1 MLGSRIEEMLLV
13 DEGQNQGTNLVNGGT
28 ASASSIPFIASNIAI
43 INDETRQ
50 KQLLQEDEEED
61 FLDEGTYTNTR
72 YNLLNFI
79 FLIIDR
85 DSNLNAIKNLFCLQQ
100 ALIRMDLTVQLL

>member
-1 MLGSRIEEMLLV
+1 MLLV
-13 DEGQNQGTNLVNGGT
+13 DESQNQGTNLVNGGT

-61 FLDEGTYTNTR
+61 FLDEGTYTTTR
-72 YNLLNFI
+72 YNLLKFYFFGSSI
-79 FLIIDR
+79 ETQISTKTYFVCSQR
-85 DSNLNAIKNLFCLQQ
+85 
-100 ALIRMDLTVQLL
+100 

>member
-1 MLGSRIEEMLLV
+1 MLLV

-72 YNLLNFI
+72 YNLWKF
-79 FLIIDR
+79 IDR
-85 DSNLNAIKNLFCLQQ
+85 DSNFNAIKNLFCLQQ

>member
-72 YNLLNFI
+72 YNLLKF
-79 FLIIDR
+79 IDR

-100 ALIRMDLTVQLL
+100 ALIRMDLTVQLR

>member
-1 MLGSRIEEMLLV
+1 MLLV

-72 YNLLNFI
+72 YNLLKLDHRYRLKF
-79 FLIIDR
+79 
-85 DSNLNAIKNLFCLQQ
+85 
-100 ALIRMDLTVQLL
+100 QLKTYFVCSKR

>member
-1 MLGSRIEEMLLV
+1 MLLV
-13 DEGQNQGTNLVNGGT
+13 DDGQNQGTNLVNGGT

-72 YNLLNFI
+72 YNLLKFAII

-85 DSNLNAIKNLFCLQQ
+85 DSNFNAIKNLFCLQQ

>member
-1 MLGSRIEEMLLV
+1 MLLV

-72 YNLLNFI
+72 YNLLKLAI
-79 FLIIDR
+79 FLDHR
-85 DSNLNAIKNLFCLQQ
+85 WRLKF
-100 ALIRMDLTVQLL
+100 QLKTYFVCSKR

>member
-1 MLGSRIEEMLLV
+1 MLLV
-13 DEGQNQGTNLVNGGT
+13 DESQNQGTNLVNGGT

-72 YNLLNFI
+72 YNLLKFA
-79 FLIIDR
+79 LIIDR
-85 DSNLNAIKNLFCLQQ
+85 DSNFNAIKNLCCLQQ

>member
-72 YNLLNFI
+72 YNLLKFA
-79 FLIIDR
+79 LIIDR
-85 DSNLNAIKNLFCLQQ
+85 DSNFNAIKILFCLQQ

>member
-1 MLGSRIEEMLLV
+1 MLLV

-72 YNLLNFI
+72 YNLLKFAF
-79 FLIIDR
+79 FLDHR
-85 DSNLNAIKNLFCLQQ
+85 WRLKFQLKNLFCLQQ
-100 ALIRMDLTVQLL
+100 ALIRTDLTVQLP

>member
-1 MLGSRIEEMLLV
+1 MLLV

-72 YNLLNFI
+72 YNLLKF
-79 FLIIDR
+79 IDR
-85 DSNLNAIKNLFCLQQ
+85 DSNFNAIKNLFCLQQ